1 MVRVVI
7 ESELVRTEKELP
19 NSLKLKQFKDRL
31 YHVTGVEPED
41 MEIVVKRQYDN
52 KEIYSTKKG
61 GAYSN
66 EDEDANF
73 LKGEEELI
81 VVVTDSNA
89 QSISNQLATQAEGIP
104 SMEVI
109 SEEDYLRRDQSVLR
123 WKMAHGYGRFNA
135 AQQSQR
141 AALAKQDE
149 AYARE
154 QLTAAIG
161 RHCRVTV
168 DGSAPREAILRYVGP
183 LPLDVMGTWCGV
195 EFPEAAGK
203 NDGRI
208 NGVTLFG
215 PVAPGHGSFVR
226 PRAVEILSKDEESAE
241 VEDVHDDVESD
252 DEI

>member
-66 EDEDANF
+66 EDEDADF

-135 AQQSQR
+135 AQH
-141 AALAKQDE
+141 LP
-149 AYARE
+149 AR
-154 QLTAAIG
+154 
-161 RHCRVTV
+161 C
-168 DGSAPREAILRYVGP
+168 
-183 LPLDVMGTWCGV
+183 
-195 EFPEAAGK
+195 AGK
-203 NDGRI
+203 AGRSICPRAI
-208 NGVTLFG
+208 NGG
-215 PVAPGHGSFVR
+215 YR
-226 PRAVEILSKDEESAE
+226 PPLSCHSRRERST
-241 VEDVHDDVESD
+241 
-252 DEI
+252 